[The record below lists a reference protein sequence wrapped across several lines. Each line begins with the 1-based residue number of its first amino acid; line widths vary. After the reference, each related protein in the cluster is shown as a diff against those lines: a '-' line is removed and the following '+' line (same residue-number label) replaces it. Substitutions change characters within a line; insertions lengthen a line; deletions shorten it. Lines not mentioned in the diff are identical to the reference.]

1 MAFLNTN
8 VLDKGLEWLVTNGT
22 RIDITIGEATTYGQ
36 AVTDGAKSAGY
47 KTGITIGNPGTRSP
61 SGRKVTVPQITGG
74 TVTETDTATH
84 WAITN
89 GSDTLVATGALD
101 SGQVVTDGNTWQ
113 TTATFD
119 IGIPDPA

>member
-1 MAFLNTN
+1 MTFLNDN
-8 VLDKGLEWLVTNGT
+8 VFDKGLEWLVTNGT
-22 RIDITIGEATTYGQ
+22 RIDITIGEAATYGE
-36 AVTDGAKSAGY
+36 ATTDGTKSAGY
-47 KTGITIGNPGTRSP
+47 KSSITIGNPGDRTP

-74 TVTETDTATH
+74 TVTESGTATY

-89 GSDTLVATGALD
+89 GSDTLCATGALNA
-101 SGQVVTDGNTWQ
+101 GQVVTDGNTWQ